1 VFHFEKTFIPTGEAL
16 IYFLQPAAA
25 DLFSPCEIAEQALG
39 QEKAAALFDY
49 DANRLR
55 KLRYSTPDQFRYDRP
70 VCATTTRLS
79 KIKQEEK
86 ATVGVDLATHLYE
99 FIREIRGR
107 IDQYGA
113 FFGQV
118 QGYLA
123 SEKQAHPELR
133 DYLTELEGMVAEAQS
148 KSGEIYATPLSSVQK
163 KTDAIKKLLH
173 EGKGDGF
180 DCGDLDVRGTA
191 GSQDDLCRHY
201 NRLVMRLAQ
210 TAALKCG
217 NSPTKAVIAKHIWD
231 QSRAVLRQPTRLESR
246 RTLYFFEP

>member
-1 VFHFEKTFIPTGEAL
+1 MFHFEKTFVPTGEAL

-25 DLFSPCEIAEQALG
+25 DLYSPCEIVEQALG
-39 QEKAAALFDY
+39 QEKAAALFDF

-55 KLRYSTPDQFRYDRP
+55 RLKYSTPDQFQYDRP

-86 ATVGVDLATHLYE
+86 AIVGVNLATHLYE

-107 IDQYGA
+107 VDQYGA

-118 QGYLA
+118 KGYLA
-123 SEKQAHPELR
+123 SEKTAHPELGG
-133 DYLTELEGMVAEAQS
+133 YASELEGMVAEAQS
-148 KSGEIYATPLSSVQK
+148 KSREIYETPLPAVQK
-163 KTDAIKKLLH
+163 KTDAMKKLLQ

-180 DCGDLDVRGTA
+180 DCGDLDVRDTA

-217 NSPTKAVIAKHIWD
+217 DSAQKAVIAKHIWD
-231 QSRAVLRQPTRLESR
+231 QSRAVLREPTRWESR